1 MSKRIDRNSS
11 LELLR
16 IISMLFIVMNHYSGE
31 EPWNMKGASLV
42 NVISYQLYK
51 PLGQVGVD
59 IFVLITGY
67 FLASKV
73 DANYT
78 ISMKRASKVWL
89 EVWFYS
95 VVVFFAGSFYY
106 GHFSIANMVKGF
118 LPIVFNNYWFATAYI
133 ILVLLA
139 PFINKLLEKLSKRE
153 YIVLLIITIFCGEV
167 IPVIGNTTFSL
178 DKGFGD
184 ILAVYLVGG
193 YIRRYDIVTKKFYL
207 IFVVIATYLLMLV
220 SILILWKI
228 VGYEGNIT
236 RFTYGILP
244 FTMAISIFLIFVEI
258 PSFTNKTINW
268 FASSVFATYLMTENI
283 YADKFIW
290 TELFNTTSY
299 ENPLLISGF
308 GLLIAVFLVIITV
321 FVDKFRILL
330 FNHLKLERRIY
341 RIIDKIVF

>member
-73 DANYT
+73 DANYA

-106 GHFSIANMVKGF
+106 SHFSIVNMVKGF
-118 LPIVFNNYWFATAYI
+118 LPIVFNNYRFATAYI

-193 YIRRYDIVTKKFYL
+193 YIRRYDIVTKKFHL
-207 IFVVIATYLLMLV
+207 IFAVIATYL
-220 SILILWKI
+220 
-228 VGYEGNIT
+228 
-236 RFTYGILP
+236 
-244 FTMAISIFLIFVEI
+244 MAISIFLIFVEI

-321 FVDKFRILL
+321 FVDKFRVLL

>member
-1 MSKRIDRNSS
+1 MNKRIGRNSS

-42 NVISYQLYK
+42 DVISYQFYK

-73 DANYT
+73 DSSYAT
-78 ISMKRASKVWL
+78 SIKRAGKIWL

-95 VVVFFAGSFYY
+95 VVVFLIGSFYY
-106 GHFSIANMVKGF
+106 GNFSIVNMVKGF
-118 LPIVFNNYWFATAYI
+118 LPVLFNNYWFPTAYI

-139 PFINKLLEKLSKRE
+139 PFINKILEKISKRD
-153 YIVLLIITIFCGEV
+153 YLILLIITIFCGEV
-167 IPVIGNTTFSL
+167 MPIVGNTIFSL

-193 YIRRYDIVTKKFYL
+193 YIRKYGVAIRKLNLVL
-207 IFVVIATYLLMLV
+207 VVIISYLLMLA
-220 SILILWKI
+220 SILTLWHVI
-228 VGYEGNIT
+228 GYGGNVT

-244 FTMAISIFLIFVEI
+244 FIMAVAIFLVFIEL
-258 PSFTNKTINW
+258 PSFTNKIINW
-268 FASSVFATYLMTENI
+268 VAGSVFATYLITENI

-299 ENPLLISGF
+299 TNPLLIVSF
-308 GLLIAVFLVIITV
+308 GLLIAMLLVIITV
-321 FVDKFRILL
+321 FIDKFRIIL
-330 FNHLKLERRIY
+330 FNYLKLETRMY
-341 RIIDKIVF
+341 KIIDRFII